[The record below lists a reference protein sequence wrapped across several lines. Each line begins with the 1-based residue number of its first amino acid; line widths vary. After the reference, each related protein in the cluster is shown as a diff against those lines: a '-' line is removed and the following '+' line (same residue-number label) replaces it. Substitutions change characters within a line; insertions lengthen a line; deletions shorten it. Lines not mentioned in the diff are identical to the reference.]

1 MSASTSTPTH
11 SNRRTRLNSAFKH
24 LMSLHWAMLH
34 CYILLFFTGPLMTH
48 LPRELWGRGSM
59 YDFHKGVGVLTVIL
73 LSWRILTLLRVWWKK
88 YTRRWP
94 KQTPQWW
101 RTVVFHSS
109 LYVFMWAVP
118 LSGFML
124 SNGYKSNNVRFLGVV
139 LPDIFPEDPALRD
152 LGGTLHFWLGY
163 LFLAFV
169 VLHGIDQWKVVK
181 AFWRRLKQSFS
192 GGSRGSSPQA

>member
-1 MSASTSTPTH
+1 
-11 SNRRTRLNSAFKH
+11 
-24 LMSLHWAMLH
+24 
-34 CYILLFFTGPLMTH
+34 
-48 LPRELWGRGSM
+48 M

-101 RTVVFHSS
+101 KAVALHSC

-124 SNGYKSNNVRFLGVV
+124 SNGYKSNNVRFLGFV
-139 LPDIFPEDPALRD
+139 LPDLFPQNPAIRN

-169 VLHGIDQWKVVK
+169 VLHAIDQWKVVR
-181 AFWRRLKQSFS
+181 AFWRRLVQSFS
-192 GGSRGSSPQA
+192 RRSRRSTRPS